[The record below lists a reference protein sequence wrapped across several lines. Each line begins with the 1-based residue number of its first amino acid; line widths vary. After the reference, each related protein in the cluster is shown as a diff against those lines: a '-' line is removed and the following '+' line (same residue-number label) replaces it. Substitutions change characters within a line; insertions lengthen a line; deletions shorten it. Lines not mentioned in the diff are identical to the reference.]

1 MLTRLSRMRDERDS
15 GFTLIELLVV
25 VIIIGILAAIAI
37 PVFLNQRNSARTA
50 SVESDVRNVATLME
64 TAYTQDSTYPASS
77 TNLITTNNAKISDG
91 NVLLVT
97 VAATGNSFTITACN
111 DEATDDS
118 LTYYDSAGGGLI
130 TPPAAVVTAGC
141 PTGTSPSATV
151 A

>member
-1 MLTRLSRMRDERDS
+1 MLTRLTRMRDERDS

-64 TAYTQDSTYPASS
+64 TAYTQNSTYPASS
-77 TNLITTNNAKISDG
+77 TNLMTTQNAKISDG
-91 NVLLVT
+91 NVVLVT
-97 VAATGNSFTITACN
+97 VAATGNSFTIVGCN
-111 DEATDDS
+111 SEATTGS

-130 TPPAAVVTAGC
+130 TPPAAVVTTGC
-141 PTGTSPSATV
+141 PAGTAPKATV